1 MKSFPKKK
9 ITSFICTLSA
19 AAILLN
25 AAHCN
30 LSSSD
35 TASALSYYG
44 DANSDG
50 NINEAD
56 VIILQQFLTRQISE
70 VPDFYACD
78 MDDDLDVDIFDLIF
92 LKRLLLY
99 NVYPG
104 ESPSQTQPAVTT
116 SPATTSTTVATTASQ
131 ANTAEAYAKEILE
144 IVNAEREAVG
154 AEPLTLNSKMCSASM
169 VRAQELTELFSHTR
183 PDGQDCFSVY
193 SEFGITYYNAGENIA
208 AGSSTPEGVM
218 NQWVNSSGHYANI
231 INSKFTELG
240 VGYVY
245 APDSPYGYYWV
256 QLFR

>member
-1 MKSFPKKK
+1 
-9 ITSFICTLSA
+9 
-19 AAILLN
+19 
-25 AAHCN
+25 
-30 LSSSD
+30 
-35 TASALSYYG
+35 
-44 DANSDG
+44 
-50 NINEAD
+50 
-56 VIILQQFLTRQISE
+56 
-70 VPDFYACD
+70 
-78 MDDDLDVDIFDLIF
+78 
-92 LKRLLLY
+92 
-99 NVYPG
+99 
-104 ESPSQTQPAVTT
+104 
-116 SPATTSTTVATTASQ
+116 
-131 ANTAEAYAKEILE
+131 
-144 IVNAEREAVG
+144 
-154 AEPLTLNSKMCSASM
+154 M